1 MSNHFP
7 DHVGRV
13 VRFDMNGGR
22 VKGLIIEQDGLDL
35 KVRGDSGKVVSI
47 HMFNDGAIIDRPR
60 SKTKVTTIMRE
71 DFERIDA
78 S

>member
-1 MSNHFP
+1 MSHHFP

-47 HMFNDGAIIDRPR
+47 HMFDDGAIVDRPR
-60 SKTKVTTIMRE
+60 SKIKTTTIWRE
-71 DFERIDA
+71 DFERMDA